1 MKGGGGVSHFKQILP
16 FHVKPSLGKKQ
27 MKIPHLIMAK
37 VFVKDHISIKGGGLE
52 QIDDVR

>member
-37 VFVKDHISIKGGGLE
+37 VFFKDNISIIGGRTRAN
-52 QIDDVR
+52 DDVQ